1 MSRERRAY
9 PRAKLKW
16 PVKIKTEEGTREG
29 VTLDITPDGCFIGC
43 PKPLKL
49 NVVFELSISVPKSK
63 AVIAAKAEVV
73 WSNIYGPDDEISP
86 RGMGVRFVKI
96 SSEARKFI
104 AQASLEHFKALK
116 DAVEPDLLQTLST
129 LVIDLS
135 EEKQKVPS
143 SK

>member
-1 MSRERRAY
+1 MTNERRAY

-16 PVKIKTEEGTREG
+16 PVKIKTDDGIKEG

-43 PKPLKL
+43 RKPLRL
-49 NVVFELSISVPKSK
+49 NVVFELAIQVPNSK
-63 AVIAAKAEVV
+63 AVLKAKAEVV

-86 RGMGVRFVKI
+86 RGMGVRFIKMP
-96 SSEARKFI
+96 SEARKLI
-104 AQASLEHFKALK
+104 AQASLEHFKSADL
-116 DAVEPDLLQTLST
+116 DAELLQTLNT

-135 EEKQKVPS
+135 EENQKVPS